1 MNRQKKGREGIE
13 ERVREGE
20 EERGK
25 EKEER
30 EQREVVNESKVK
42 GVSGDRKKQWTCDM
56 QVVCIM

>member
-20 EERGK
+20 GERGR

-30 EQREVVNESKVK
+30 EQREVVNESKEQ
-42 GVSGDRKKQWTCDM
+42 GSDWR
-56 QVVCIM
+56 

>member
-1 MNRQKKGREGIE
+1 MSRQKKGREGIE

-20 EERGK
+20 EERGR

-42 GVSGDRKKQWTCDM
+42 GVSGDRKEQ
-56 QVVCIM
+56 

>member
-20 EERGK
+20 GERGK

-42 GVSGDRKKQWTCDM
+42 GVIGDRKEQ
-56 QVVCIM
+56 